1 MKSFDDF
8 LSTFSEE
15 DAAVMSQEVIA
26 RACKGKESLPLN
38 DRVVLLASMQATM
51 LLWKDLTRK
60 YHDWLSSQLPD

>member
-1 MKSFDDF
+1 
-8 LSTFSEE
+8 
-15 DAAVMSQEVIA
+15 MSQEVIA
-26 RACKGKESLPLN
+26 HACKGKESLPLN